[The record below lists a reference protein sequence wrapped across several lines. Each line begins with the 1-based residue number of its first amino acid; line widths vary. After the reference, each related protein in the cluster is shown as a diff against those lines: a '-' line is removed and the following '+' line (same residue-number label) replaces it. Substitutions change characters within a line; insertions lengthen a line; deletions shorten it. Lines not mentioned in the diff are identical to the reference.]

1 MEKPEHIHP
10 DQDPLLSRAVLE
22 MLTVA
27 NDFCLSMEKV
37 EEYNY
42 RDLLRYLNRI
52 LPLIYIKASLLPV
65 VDPSDDEAIEHYVT
79 EEQWE
84 DLFNE
89 LRIQFGEHDL
99 YHFIDQHERSH
110 TDPVRGSLAENIAD
124 LYQDLKDFVLL
135 YQNPLVTFRENAVRE
150 CRYLF
155 ETRYGYRIVNA
166 HQAIH
171 YLIYES
177 DDTSRPID

>member
-1 MEKPEHIHP
+1 MDKPEHAQP
-10 DQDPLLSRAVLE
+10 DQDPLISRVVLE

-37 EEYNY
+37 ENYNN
-42 RDLLRYLNRI
+42 RDLLLYLNRI
-52 LPLIYIKASLLPV
+52 LPLIYIKASLLPAV
-65 VDPSDDEAIEHYVT
+65 VPSDDEAIEHYVT

-84 DLFNE
+84 NLFNA
-89 LRIQFGEHDL
+89 LRIQFGDHDL
-99 YHFIDQHERSH
+99 YHFIDQHEHSH
-110 TDPVRGSLAENIAD
+110 ADPVRGSLAENIAD

-135 YQNPLVTFRENAVRE
+135 YQNPLVTFRENAVKE

-171 YLIYES
+171 YLIYET